1 MDIDKLITYL
11 ASTDEAYSKVQAEVS
26 YGEDML
32 KHIKGTYISNIAQV
46 SVSKA
51 TEDFYGSASY
61 TNHISKLHT
70 LNLQLLE
77 LRNKR
82 RTAEMKIEVWRTLEA
97 SRRKGNI

>member
-11 ASTDEAYSKVQAEVS
+11 AATDEAYSKIQAQVS
-26 YGEDML
+26 YGEDMM
-32 KHIKGTYISNIAQV
+32 KHIKGIYISKSEL

-51 TEDFYGSASY
+51 TEDFYGSANY
-61 TNHISKLHT
+61 KNQMDKIHT
-70 LNLQLLE
+70 FNLQLLE
-77 LRNKR
+77 LKNKR

>member
-1 MDIDKLITYL
+1 MDIEKMLTYL
-11 ASTDEAYSKVQAEVS
+11 ASTDEPYSKIQAQVS

-32 KHIKGTYISNIAQV
+32 KHIKGIYISKSEV

-51 TEDFYGSASY
+51 TEDFYASANY
-61 TNHISKLHT
+61 KNQIDKIHT
-70 LNLQLLE
+70 FNLQLLE
-77 LRNKR
+77 LKNKR

>member
-1 MDIDKLITYL
+1 MDIDKIVSYL
-11 ASTDEAYSKVQAEVS
+11 AATVESYSKLQAEIS

-32 KHIKGTYISNIAQV
+32 KSIKGIYISKSEL

-51 TEDFYGSASY
+51 TEDFYASANY
-61 TNHISKLHT
+61 LNHIKKLHT
-70 LNLQLLE
+70 INLELFE

-82 RTAEMKIEVWRTLEA
+82 KTAEMKIEVWRTLEA